1 MKRLGLM
8 FGTAAMAGFLAAAP
22 VAAEDGN
29 FYFGLN
35 GFGGWSDPGD
45 ISTSGTG
52 TIQERNTDDLAAG
65 GGAAI
70 GYRYGDVPIRV
81 ELEVMH
87 RVRVDVDLRDTT
99 NNIGYE
105 NNLAST
111 TAMLG
116 MAYEF
121 RDEGNWTPFV
131 GGHVGVARN
140 TSEVTRSNIAAG
152 TSATTETDDD
162 NLAVAASVG
171 IDYAATEVLDFG
183 AAYRFS
189 YLGGFDTGTLGG
201 GDSIDGDPFTAHDL
215 VLTVRFNF

>member
-116 MAYEF
+116 VAYEF

-131 GGHVGVARN
+131 GGHLGVARN

-152 TSATTETDDD
+152 TSVDH
-162 NLAVAASVG
+162 
-171 IDYAATEVLDFG
+171 
-183 AAYRFS
+183 
-189 YLGGFDTGTLGG
+189 
-201 GDSIDGDPFTAHDL
+201 GDG
-215 VLTVRFNF
+215 